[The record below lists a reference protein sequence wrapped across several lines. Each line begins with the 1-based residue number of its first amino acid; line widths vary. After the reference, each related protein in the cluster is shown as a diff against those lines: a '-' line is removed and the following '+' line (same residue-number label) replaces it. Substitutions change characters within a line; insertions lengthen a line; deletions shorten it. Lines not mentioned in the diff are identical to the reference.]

1 MNNAIQA
8 QEHSFGT
15 YGRPQLDLRQLTA
28 HCSCCATTTTTNIR
42 NPFSCNK
49 QVVRGQIS
57 LPSEHEFRSAHFNLS
72 ANANFT
78 GSWAALGFAEADP
91 AAAHCWQLKADS
103 PLLMSMGSSIDMEAI
118 GTPEWQQRWPCK
130 TGEDGSDNGD
140 R

>member
-1 MNNAIQA
+1 MG
-8 QEHSFGT
+8 H
-15 YGRPQLDLRQLTA
+15 GRPQFDLRQLTA
-28 HCSCCATTTTTNIR
+28 HCLCCATTTTTNIR

-103 PLLMSMGSSIDMEAI
+103 PLLKSMGSSIDMETI